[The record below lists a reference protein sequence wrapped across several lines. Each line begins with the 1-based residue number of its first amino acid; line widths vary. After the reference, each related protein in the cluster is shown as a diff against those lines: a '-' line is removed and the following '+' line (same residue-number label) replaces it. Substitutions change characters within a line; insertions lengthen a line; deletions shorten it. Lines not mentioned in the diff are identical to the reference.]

1 MIWEIDER
9 ARTIEG
15 LDARGRPRPEYAAS
29 LGLRRAPFGRRV
41 LATVFEALALLV
53 IQAPMLFLVVPAVS
67 SIALEA
73 DPVGALTRRDDLL
86 LLIILAAVSSGLS
99 TAFLLVQ
106 LILLGRRGVT
116 LGKALT
122 GLRAVNVRTLERPGF
137 WRGAVVRYL
146 ILCAS
151 MIVPVLGPL
160 LVIALSPL
168 FDPDRRG
175 RGWPD
180 LAAAVWLVDIKH
192 GLNPY
197 DDKRMRI
204 ARKTVATDL
213 LDVKTELPSLA
224 TPVAAAGSGAYVPLA
239 RNKGG
244 VLGAVRSSPG
254 HEIVGEEDAVADE
267 ARPGIPTTV
276 APSPFASP
284 APGTPAAPP
293 AAAGGALAS
302 SPQGSATAVPAAPV
316 PAAVAPGAIV
326 APGAGAAPWTPPPLL
341 EEQAAALRP
350 SDSAPAPA
358 ASATPAPAPGPVP
371 TQADASAAAPARA
384 SAPAP
389 AQASAPAQGDAP
401 AEPAAAPA
409 SASASVELTLDS
421 GETVSV
427 VGGGVV
433 LGRAP
438 ATGPGDVDVS
448 PLPVAD
454 PTRSISKTH
463 WALLR
468 QEGRVLAV
476 ERGST
481 NGSVLVR
488 GTREQALEPG
498 RPVELRDGDTIRFG
512 DRSAVVAVR

>member
-15 LDARGRPRPEYAAS
+15 LDADGRPRPEYAAS

-41 LATVFEALALLV
+41 LATAIEALVLLLIQSPLLVFVVPALSGIALAAEPVEALA
-53 IQAPMLFLVVPAVS
+53 A
-67 SIALEA
+67 
-73 DPVGALTRRDDLL
+73 RDDLL

-99 TAFLLVQ
+99 TAFVLTQ

-146 ILCAS
+146 VLCAS
-151 MIVPVLGPL
+151 MIVPILGPL
-160 LVIALSPL
+160 LVIALSPF
-168 FDPDRRG
+168 FDPNRRG
-175 RGWPD
+175 RSWPD
-180 LAAAVWLVDIKH
+180 LAAAVWLVDIKR

-224 TPVAAAGSGAYVPLA
+224 TPVASAGTGSYVPLA

-244 VLGAVRSSPG
+244 VLGAVRSAPG
-254 HEIVGEEDAVADE
+254 SGIIGETDAVE
-267 ARPGIPTTV
+267 EEERPGIPTTV
-276 APSPFASP
+276 APAPFVAP
-284 APGTPAAPP
+284 APGMPAASPPPAAP
-293 AAAGGALAS
+293 G
-302 SPQGSATAVPAAPV
+302 VPAGAPT
-316 PAAVAPGAIV
+316 PGAIAPGAIV
-326 APGAGAAPWTPPPLL
+326 APAAGAAPWTPPSLL
-341 EEQAAALRP
+341 EEPVAPPAPASP
-350 SDSAPAPA
+350 APAAPAPA
-358 ASATPAPAPGPVP
+358 APAPA
-371 TQADASAAAPARA
+371 APAV

-389 AQASAPAQGDAP
+389 V
-401 AEPAAAPA
+401 PAAGRVAAP
-409 SASASVELTLDS
+409 SAVVELTLDS
-421 GETVSV
+421 GDTIAVP
-427 VGGGVV
+427 GGGVV

-438 ATGPGDVDVS
+438 ATGPDDVDVS
-448 PLPVAD
+448 PVPVVD
-454 PTRSISKTH
+454 HTRSISKTH

-468 QEGRVLAV
+468 SGGRVVAV

-488 GTREQALEPG
+488 GAREQVLVPG
-498 RPVELRDGDTIRFG
+498 QPVELRDGDTIRFG
-512 DRSAVVAVR
+512 DRSAVVAIR

>member
-15 LDARGRPRPEYAAS
+15 LDADGRPRPEYAAS

-41 LATVFEALALLV
+41 LATVIEAVVLLL
-53 IQAPMLFLVVPAVS
+53 IQSPMLIVVVPALS
-67 SIALEA
+67 AIALA
-73 DPVGALTRRDDLL
+73 TDPVEALTARDDVV

-99 TAFLLVQ
+99 TAFLLTQ

-146 ILCAS
+146 VLCAS

-180 LAAAVWLVDIKH
+180 LAAAVWLVDVKH

-224 TPVAAAGSGAYVPLA
+224 TPVASGGAGAYVPLA

-244 VLGAVRSSPG
+244 VLGAVRSAPG
-254 HEIVGEEDAVADE
+254 SGIIGETDAAEEE

-276 APSPFASP
+276 APAPFAAPAPDLSAASP
-284 APGTPAAPP
+284 APAP
-293 AAAGGALAS
+293 
-302 SPQGSATAVPAAPV
+302 APV

-326 APGAGAAPWTPPPLL
+326 APAAGSAPWTPPPLL
-341 EEQAAALRP
+341 EEPAAAAAP
-350 SDSAPAPA
+350 PAAPAAPPAPA
-358 ASATPAPAPGPVP
+358 A
-371 TQADASAAAPARA
+371 AAPA
-384 SAPAP
+384 
-389 AQASAPAQGDAP
+389 
-401 AEPAAAPA
+401 AEPPARPA
-409 SASASVELTLDS
+409 SASSSVVELTLDS
-421 GETVSV
+421 GDTIAVS
-427 VGGGVV
+427 GGGVV

-438 ATGPGDVDVS
+438 ATGPDDRDVA
-448 PLPVAD
+448 PVPVVD
-454 PTRSISKTH
+454 HTRSISKTH

-468 QEGRVLAV
+468 TDGRVVAV

-488 GTREQALEPG
+488 GSREQALVPG
-498 RPVELRDGDTIRFG
+498 QPVALRDGDTIRFG
-512 DRSAVVAVR
+512 DRSAVVAIR

>member
-41 LATVFEALALLV
+41 LATVIEALALLV

-73 DPVGALTRRDDLL
+73 DPVGALTGRDDLL

-122 GLRAVNVRTLERPGF
+122 GLRSVNVRTLERPGF

-244 VLGAVRSSPG
+244 VLGAVRSAPG
-254 HEIVGEEDAVADE
+254 HVIVGEEDAVADE
-267 ARPGIPTTV
+267 ARPDIPTTV

-284 APGTPAAPP
+284 APGMPAAPP
-293 AAAGGALAS
+293 AAAGGSLAS
-302 SPQGSATAVPAAPV
+302 SPQGSATSAPAAPV

-326 APGAGAAPWTPPPLL
+326 APGPGAASWTPPPLL
-341 EEQAAALRP
+341 EEQGAAPRLSASVP
-350 SDSAPAPA
+350 APAPA
-358 ASATPAPAPGPVP
+358 APAPPAP
-371 TQADASAAAPARA
+371 
-384 SAPAP
+384 APAP
-389 AQASAPAQGDAP
+389 AQADAP
-401 AEPAAAPA
+401 AEPAAA

-468 QEGRVLAV
+468 QEGRVVAV

>member
-41 LATVFEALALLV
+41 LATVIEALALLV
-53 IQAPMLFLVVPAVS
+53 IQAPMLFLVVPALG

-73 DPVGALTRRDDLL
+73 DPVGALTGRDDLL

-122 GLRAVNVRTLERPGF
+122 GLRSVNVRTLERPGF

-213 LDVKTELPSLA
+213 LDVKTQLPSLA

-244 VLGAVRSSPG
+244 VLGAVRSAPG
-254 HEIVGEEDAVADE
+254 HVIVGEEDAVADE
-267 ARPGIPTTV
+267 ARPDIPTTV
-276 APSPFASP
+276 APAPFASP
-284 APGTPAAPP
+284 APGMPAASP

-302 SPQGSATAVPAAPV
+302 SSPQGAATSASAAPGS
-316 PAAVAPGAIV
+316 AAVAPGAIV
-326 APGAGAAPWTPPPLL
+326 APGPGAASWTPPPLI
-341 EEQAAALRP
+341 EEQAAAPRP
-350 SDSAPAPA
+350 SASVPAPAPA
-358 ASATPAPAPGPVP
+358 APATPAPAP
-371 TQADASAAAPARA
+371 
-384 SAPAP
+384 AP
-389 AQASAPAQGDAP
+389 AQADAPAQ
-401 AEPAAAPA
+401 PAASASA

-468 QEGRVLAV
+468 QEGRVVAV

-512 DRSAVVAVR
+512 DRSAVVALR

>member
-15 LDARGRPRPEYAAS
+15 LDADGRPRPEYAAS
-29 LGLRRAPFGRRV
+29 LGLRPAPFGRRV
-41 LATVFEALALLV
+41 LATVLEAIVLLL
-53 IQAPMLFLVVPAVS
+53 IQSPMLIVVVPALS
-67 SIALEA
+67 TAILAA
-73 DPVGALTRRDDLL
+73 DPVEALTARDDLV

-146 ILCAS
+146 VLCAS
-151 MIVPVLGPL
+151 MIVPLLGPL

-168 FDPDRRG
+168 FDPARRG

-180 LAAAVWLVDIKH
+180 MAAAVWLVDVKH

-213 LDVKTELPSLA
+213 LDVKAELPSLA
-224 TPVAAAGSGAYVPLA
+224 TPVATGSAGAYVPLA

-244 VLGAVRSSPG
+244 VLGAVRSAPG
-254 HEIVGEEDAVADE
+254 SGIIGETDAADDE
-267 ARPGIPTTV
+267 VRPGIPTTV
-276 APSPFASP
+276 APAPFVAP
-284 APGTPAAPP
+284 APGMPAASPSPGAPEAPASAPIP
-293 AAAGGALAS
+293 AAA
-302 SPQGSATAVPAAPV
+302 PR

-326 APGAGAAPWTPPPLL
+326 APAAGSASWTPPSLL
-341 EEQAAALRP
+341 EDPAPAPAPTAPPAAHATP
-350 SDSAPAPA
+350 AVAPPAPA
-358 ASATPAPAPGPVP
+358 ASEQVP
-371 TQADASAAAPARA
+371 
-384 SAPAP
+384 
-389 AQASAPAQGDAP
+389 
-401 AEPAAAPA
+401 APA
-409 SASASVELTLDS
+409 SASSAVVELTLDS
-421 GETVSV
+421 GDTIAVP
-427 VGGGVV
+427 GGGVV

-438 ATGPGDVDVS
+438 ATGPDDVDV
-448 PLPVAD
+448 LPVPVID
-454 PTRSISKTH
+454 HTRSISKTH

-468 QEGRVLAV
+468 LDGRVVAV

-488 GTREQALEPG
+488 GAREQALVPG
-498 RPVELRDGDTIRFG
+498 HPVDLRDGDTIRFG
-512 DRSAVVAVR
+512 DRSAVVAIR

>member
-15 LDARGRPRPEYAAS
+15 LDADGRPRPEYAAS
-29 LGLRRAPFGRRV
+29 LGLRPAPFGRRV
-41 LATVFEALALLV
+41 LATVLEAIVLLL
-53 IQAPMLFLVVPAVS
+53 IQSPMLIVVVPALS
-67 SIALEA
+67 TAILAA
-73 DPVGALTRRDDLL
+73 DPVEALTARDDLV

-146 ILCAS
+146 VLCAS
-151 MIVPVLGPL
+151 MIVPLLGPT

-168 FDPDRRG
+168 FDPARRG

-180 LAAAVWLVDIKH
+180 MAAAVWLVDVKH

-213 LDVKTELPSLA
+213 LDVKAELPSLA
-224 TPVAAAGSGAYVPLA
+224 TPVATGAAGAYVPLA

-244 VLGAVRSSPG
+244 VLGAVRSAPG
-254 HEIVGEEDAVADE
+254 SGIIGETDAADDE
-267 ARPGIPTTV
+267 VRPGIPTTV
-276 APSPFASP
+276 APAPFVAP
-284 APGTPAAPP
+284 APGMPTASPSPGAPEAPASAPIP
-293 AAAGGALAS
+293 AAA
-302 SPQGSATAVPAAPV
+302 PR

-326 APGAGAAPWTPPPLL
+326 APAAGSASWTPPSLL
-341 EEQAAALRP
+341 EDPAP
-350 SDSAPAPA
+350 APAPA
-358 ASATPAPAPGPVP
+358 APPAAHATPAVAPPAP
-371 TQADASAAAPARA
+371 TAPEN
-384 SAPAP
+384 
-389 AQASAPAQGDAP
+389 
-401 AEPAAAPA
+401 EPEPA
-409 SASASVELTLDS
+409 SASFAVVELTLDS
-421 GETVSV
+421 GDTIAVP
-427 VGGGVV
+427 GGGVV

-438 ATGPGDVDVS
+438 ATGPDDVDV
-448 PLPVAD
+448 LPVPVID
-454 PTRSISKTH
+454 HTRSISKTH

-468 QEGRVLAV
+468 VDGRIVAI

-488 GTREQALEPG
+488 GAREQALAPG
-498 RPVELRDGDTIRFG
+498 HPVDLRDGDTIRFG
-512 DRSAVVAVR
+512 DRSAVVAIR

>member
-15 LDARGRPRPEYAAS
+15 LDADGRPRPEYAAS
-29 LGLRRAPFGRRV
+29 LGLRRAPFGRRA
-41 LATVFEALALLV
+41 LATVIEALVLLL
-53 IQAPMLFLVVPAVS
+53 IQSPMLIVVVPALTTV
-67 SIALEA
+67 ALA
-73 DPVGALTRRDDLL
+73 TDPVEALTARDDVV

-99 TAFLLVQ
+99 TAFLLTQ

-146 ILCAS
+146 VLCAS
-151 MIVPVLGPL
+151 TIVPVLGPL

-175 RGWPD
+175 RSWPD
-180 LAAAVWLVDIKH
+180 FAAAVWLVDVKR

-213 LDVKTELPSLA
+213 LDVKAELPSLA
-224 TPVAAAGSGAYVPLA
+224 TPVASGGAEAYVPLA

-244 VLGAVRSSPG
+244 VLGAVRSAPG
-254 HEIVGEEDAVADE
+254 SGIIGETDAAEEE

-276 APSPFASP
+276 APAPFAAPAPGLPAASP
-284 APGTPAAPP
+284 APAP
-293 AAAGGALAS
+293 
-302 SPQGSATAVPAAPV
+302 AVPAASAPAPM

-326 APGAGAAPWTPPPLL
+326 APGAGSAPWTPPPLL
-341 EEQAAALRP
+341 EE
-350 SDSAPAPA
+350 PA
-358 ASATPAPAPGPVP
+358 
-371 TQADASAAAPARA
+371 
-384 SAPAP
+384 
-389 AQASAPAQGDAP
+389 
-401 AEPAAAPA
+401 PAAAPA
-409 SASASVELTLDS
+409 APAAAPAAPAAAPPAPAAPAAESPARPASASPAVVKLTLDS
-421 GETVSV
+421 GDTIAVP
-427 VGGGVV
+427 GGGVV

-438 ATGPGDVDVS
+438 ATGPDDRDVA
-448 PLPVAD
+448 PVPVVD
-454 PTRSISKTH
+454 HTRSISKTH

-468 QEGRVLAV
+468 VDARVVAV

-488 GTREQALEPG
+488 GSREQALVPG
-498 RPVELRDGDTIRFG
+498 QPVELHDGDTIRFG
-512 DRSAVVAVR
+512 DRSAVVAIR